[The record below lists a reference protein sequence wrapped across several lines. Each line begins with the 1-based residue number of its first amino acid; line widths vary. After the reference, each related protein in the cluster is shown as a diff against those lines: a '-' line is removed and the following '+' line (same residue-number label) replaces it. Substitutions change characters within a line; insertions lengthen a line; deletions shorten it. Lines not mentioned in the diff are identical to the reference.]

1 MNGATLVGDRSP
13 HRFRARKIK
22 HGKSCGPSAPIG
34 GPNQDICMRPLI
46 CFSSVAIHRPP
57 RCSILATQAKK
68 KQAKTIRSAGVNHK
82 SRANVSDWPQLLRH
96 NCSAWSKMQ
105 PTHLQTQ
112 SSGLT
117 VLRVPCTIYVLL
129 NMILVRPVT
138 STLQRLIND
147 PPIRPSAPYI
157 VQYVGPFIGPR
168 F

>member
-1 MNGATLVGDRSP
+1 MTGRLIVSV
-13 HRFRARKIK
+13 HARLNMEKVAARLP
-22 HGKSCGPSAPIG
+22 PSAAQIRTFVCDLSSAFHRWPFIG
-34 GPNQDICMRPLI
+34 LP
-46 CFSSVAIHRPP
+46 VAASWRHKR
-57 RCSILATQAKK
+57 KK